1 MVVALGLSSAPL
13 EQVASAAERL
23 VIGTL
28 ELAREAN
35 PGVDEQPD
43 IEQYLVDGTLLRML
57 TEA

>member
-13 EQVASAAERL
+13 EQVASAAERV

-28 ELAREAN
+28 ELAREVN

-57 TEA
+57 AEA